1 MTKKRWIT
9 IIIIVVIV
17 AGVLGMILYS
27 QSKAQAANLL
37 KYQTAKLER
46 GELTAQVGATG
57 TVRANQS
64 SQVSWQTS
72 GRIAAINVAEGDLV
86 KTGQRLS
93 SLATDSLSQNVI
105 SAQADLVSAQRNLDD
120 LKTSDTARAQAQ
132 LTLAQTEKKLEDA
145 KDDRTSKSYQRAS
158 QATID
163 QLHAKY
169 ILAQQGVDNAETLYS
184 AVSARPDDD
193 PVRAELLSEL
203 ATAEKARDSA
213 LANLNYA
220 MARPNA
226 NEVAQADAAVAV
238 AQANYDD
245 ALTEWNRLKDGPDPK
260 DVAAAQARVDAL
272 QAAIAMTDLE
282 APFNGT
288 VTEVNSMIG
297 DQVSPGTASFRV
309 DDLSRL
315 LADVEITE
323 VDINLVKV
331 GQAAT
336 LTFDAIANKEYNGK
350 VVEVGQVGT
359 SSGSQG
365 TVNFKVTV
373 EITDPDEQV
382 KPGMTAAVNIV
393 TTQIENVLLVPNR
406 AVRTVD
412 NKRVVYVL
420 PAVATGTAQ
429 PGTKTPGTAAP
440 GATAGNASLAAGG
453 LRMVEVKL
461 GASSDTYSQLISGDL
476 KEGDAIVLNPPSTSG
491 FARPNGG

>member
-9 IIIIVVIV
+9 IIVIV
-17 AGVLGMILYS
+17 GIAAGVLGMILYS
-27 QSKAQAANLL
+27 QSKAKAAALT
-37 KYQTAKLER
+37 KYQTVKLER

-64 SQVSWQTS
+64 SLVSWQTS
-72 GRIAAINVAEGDLV
+72 GRIATINVAAGDLV
-86 KTGQRLS
+86 KTGQSLS
-93 SLATDSLSQNVI
+93 SLATDSLSQTII
-105 SAQADLVSAQRNLDD
+105 SAQADLVTAQRNLDD
-120 LKTSDTARAQAQ
+120 LKTSGTTRAQAQ
-132 LTLAQTEKKLEDA
+132 LTLAQAEKKLKDA
-145 KDDRTSKSYQRAS
+145 KDDRTSKNYQRAS

-169 ILAQQGVDNAETLYS
+169 ILAQQSVENAQNLYS
-184 AVSARPDDD
+184 AVAGRPDND
-193 PVRAELLSEL
+193 PVRAELLSAL

-245 ALTEWNRLKDGPDPK
+245 ALAEWNRLKDGPDPK
-260 DVAAAQARVDAL
+260 DLAAAQSRVDAL
-272 QAAIAMTDLE
+272 QAAIGMADLE

-297 DQVSPGTASFRV
+297 DQVSPGTASFRI

-315 LADVEITE
+315 LADVEVTE

-331 GQAAT
+331 GQTAT

-373 EITDPDEQV
+373 EIIDPDEQV
-382 KPGMTAAVNIV
+382 KPGMTAAVNII
-393 TTQIENVLLVPNR
+393 TTQIKDVLLVPNR

-420 PAVATGTAQ
+420 PAPAAAPAAGTAQ
-429 PGTKTPGTAAP
+429 PGGAAP
-440 GATAGNASLAAGG
+440 NPNAAIGG
-453 LRMVEVKL
+453 LQMVEVKL

-476 KEGDAIVLNPPSTSG
+476 KEGDSIVLNPPSISG
-491 FARPNGG
+491 FGRPSTGG